1 MAIEDRRFIKLEG
14 RLILPAGHQHDL
26 VAALRPSKRQSLSE
40 YCLAMPTIAMCCM
53 GHDVFD
59 QTIGL
64 AATGQIRNHGDGAA
78 ADELVSHVDPEIS
91 VARVAL

>member
-1 MAIEDRRFIKLEG
+1 MAIEARRFIKLEG

-26 VAALRPSKRQSLSE
+26 VAALRPSKRQSLRE
-40 YCLAMPTIAMCCM
+40 YCLAIPPIAMCCM

-91 VARVAL
+91 VAWVAL